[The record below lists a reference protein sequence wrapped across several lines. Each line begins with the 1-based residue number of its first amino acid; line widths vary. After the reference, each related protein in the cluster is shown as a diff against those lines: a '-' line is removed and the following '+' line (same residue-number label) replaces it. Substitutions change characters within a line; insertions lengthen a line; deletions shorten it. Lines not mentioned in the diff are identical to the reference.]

1 MRLNTRRRRAVVR
14 HGAQPLRF
22 AVAAS
27 VVAVVAAACG
37 SSGNASSASSTT
49 KPGSGTVSSSAAPIT
64 LPVIG
69 DFTGSDAFFGTG
81 QVAGM
86 GPAIAALNKSG
97 GIGGHQ
103 LKLEQCDTQSTVSG
117 AEQCATKF
125 ASQPV
130 VLAVSVIANLK
141 AALPT
146 LSNSVVLASTNLL
159 NPPYSSNSFQVA
171 PSGATVDDVVDQ
183 VAKASHFSTI
193 GIIATDD
200 AVGEAQLGF
209 IKAAAGSLQLDT
221 QFISASATDDTVA
234 MQKLISANVP
244 MIYVAA
250 LGAAGAAVI
259 KAYDELKPKMPLVV
273 TGADASYGFLKGIS
287 AYEPTSNFYTIPGT
301 PLVPGDVPSSD
312 AAKMSAY
319 ISAAK
324 ASIGHAP
331 DTINVS
337 GAFAIDVAIALLKG
351 AGLNS
356 SMSAKEAWLH
366 SNTISALTNV
376 SYSNPKLNVLSNV
389 PPGFDKISG
398 TSFTSASMNL
408 AS

>member
-1 MRLNTRRRRAVVR
+1 MRINTRGGRSVVR
-14 HGAQPLRF
+14 HGDQRLRF
-22 AVAAS
+22 VVAAS
-27 VVAVVAAACG
+27 VVALVAAACG
-37 SSGNASSASSTT
+37 SSGSASSASSTT
-49 KPGSGTVSSSAAPIT
+49 TAASATASSSASPIT

-81 QVAGM
+81 QVQGM

-97 GIGGHQ
+97 GIGGHP

-117 AEQCATKF
+117 AQQCATKF

-130 VLAVSVIANLK
+130 VLTVSVIANLK
-141 AALPT
+141 AAIPT
-146 LSNSVVLASTNLL
+146 LSNSVVLAGTNLL
-159 NPPYSSNSFQVA
+159 NPPYSSNAFQIA

-200 AVGEAQLGF
+200 AVGESQLGF
-209 IKAAAGSLQLDT
+209 IKAAAGSLKLDT
-221 QFISASATDDTVA
+221 QFISATATDDTVA

-250 LGAAGAAVI
+250 LGAERAAVI
-259 KAYDELKPKMPLVV
+259 KAYNELKPKMPLVV

-287 AYEPTSNFYTIPGT
+287 SYEPTSFYTIPGT

-319 ISAAK
+319 ISAEK
-324 ASIGHAP
+324 AAIGHAP

-337 GAFAIDVAIALLKG
+337 GAYAIDVAIALLKG
-351 AGLNS
+351 AGVTS
-356 SMSAKEAWLH
+356 SLSAKEAWLH
-366 SNTISALTNV
+366 SHTISALTDV
-376 SYSNPKLNVLSNV
+376 SYSNPKLNVLSNY

-408 AS
+408 SS